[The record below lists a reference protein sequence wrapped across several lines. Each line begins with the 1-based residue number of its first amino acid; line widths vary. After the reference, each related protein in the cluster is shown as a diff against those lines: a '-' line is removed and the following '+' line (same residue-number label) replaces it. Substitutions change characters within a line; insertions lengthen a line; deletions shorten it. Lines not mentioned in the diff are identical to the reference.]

1 MSPSPGPSHTMR
13 LLVLLCLGAVV
24 ELTLGVLILKS
35 LLQLNP
41 GLPPLLGT
49 VPLLQ
54 PPGDNRWRYTRVR
67 RFMAALR
74 TVRCPRWFD

>member
-1 MSPSPGPSHTMR
+1 MSSSPGPSHTMR

-24 ELTLGVLILKS
+24 DLTLGVLILAPG
-35 LLQLNP
+35 LLQLD
-41 GLPPLLGT
+41 PLLAT

-54 PPGDNRWRYTRVR
+54 PPGDTRWRYTRVR

-74 TVRCPRWFD
+74 TVRCPR

>member
-24 ELTLGVLILKS
+24 ELTLGVLILAPG
-35 LLQLNP
+35 LLQLNH
-41 GLPPLLGT
+41 GLPPLLAT

-54 PPGDNRWRYTRVR
+54 PPGDTRWRYTRVR

-74 TVRCPRWFD
+74 TVRCPR

>member
-24 ELTLGVLILKS
+24 DLTLGVLILAPG
-35 LLQLNP
+35 LLQLNH
-41 GLPPLLGT
+41 GLPPLLAT

-54 PPGDNRWRYTRVR
+54 PPGRVWQYNRVR

-74 TVRCPRWFD
+74 TVRCPR

>member
-1 MSPSPGPSHTMR
+1 MSSSPGPSHTMR

-24 ELTLGVLILKS
+24 DLTLGVLILS
-35 LLQLNP
+35 HGLLQLK
-41 GLPPLLGT
+41 PLLKLEPLLAT

-54 PPGDNRWRYTRVR
+54 PPVDTRWRYTRVR

-74 TVRCPRWFD
+74 TVRCPR

>member
-1 MSPSPGPSHTMR
+1 MR

-24 ELTLGVLILKS
+24 DLTLGVLILAPG
-35 LLQLNP
+35 LLQLK
-41 GLPPLLGT
+41 PLLKLEPLLAT

-54 PPGDNRWRYTRVR
+54 PPMDTKWRYTRVR

-74 TVRCPRWFD
+74 TVRCPR